1 MLNSTNLLEIS
12 ESVLT
17 SFSDKNPNVL
27 KYTAGFLDECIKQTY
42 IDDLMIVY
50 KEVIPVIIKL
60 TEHSESQVRDAI
72 LETFGLLK
80 GRLGEAVVGTFF
92 KDLNP

>member
-1 MLNSTNLLEIS
+1 
-12 ESVLT
+12 
-17 SFSDKNPNVL
+17 
-27 KYTAGFLDECIKQTY
+27 
-42 IDDLMIVY
+42 MIVY

-80 GRLGEAVVGTFF
+80 GRLGEAVVGSFF